1 MNRPFEEVVREHGPT
16 VVRVCRAVLGQGPD
30 AEDAWSET
38 FLAALKAWPTLE
50 EDTNI
55 EAWLVRVAT
64 RKAIDVTRA
73 RARHAL
79 PVAEVPEKDTTN
91 TDPVEGDQA
100 VWDAVARLPLRQRQA
115 ITSHYIGGL
124 SHAQTAELVG
134 SSADAVRRAAAAGM
148 KTLRAIYLHR

>member
-1 MNRPFEEVVREHGPT
+1 MNRPFEEAMREHGPT

-79 PVAEVPEKDTTN
+79 PVAEVPEKDTAH

-115 ITSHYIGGL
+115 IASHYIGGL

-134 SSADAVRRAAAAGM
+134 SSADAVRRAAADGM

>member
-1 MNRPFEEVVREHGPT
+1 MNRPFEEAVREHGPT

-79 PVAEVPEKDTTN
+79 PVAEVPEKGTTN

-115 ITSHYIGGL
+115 IASHYIGGL